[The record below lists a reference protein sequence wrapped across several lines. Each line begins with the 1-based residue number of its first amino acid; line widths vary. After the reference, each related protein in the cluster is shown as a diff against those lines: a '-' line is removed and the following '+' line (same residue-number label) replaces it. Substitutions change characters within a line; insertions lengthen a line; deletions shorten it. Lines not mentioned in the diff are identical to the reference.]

1 MNDLKLSGT
10 VNTPEINFRSTGE
23 LIIRGRSL
31 PEDVAGF
38 YKPVIQWIRQNMT
51 ETISLEIEVDYMNSS
66 STKKLLELFKIIEKS
81 ETVKNFYINWL
92 YDADDEDSL
101 EKGLLMEEILEKA
114 IFRYQVTHPAEC

>member
-10 VNTPEINFRSTGE
+10 VNTPEIYFRSTGE